1 MYLDGWYLVCHV
13 ASSLNICML
22 RFNVHVA
29 LLACQELDDFFPVIL
44 EKATQEGERSPR
56 HESPFGY

>member
-1 MYLDGWYLVCHV
+1 
-13 ASSLNICML
+13 ML